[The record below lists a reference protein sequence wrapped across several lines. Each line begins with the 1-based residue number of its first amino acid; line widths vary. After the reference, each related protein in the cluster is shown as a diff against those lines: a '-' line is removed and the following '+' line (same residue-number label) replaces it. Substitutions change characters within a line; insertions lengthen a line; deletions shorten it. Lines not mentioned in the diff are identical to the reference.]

1 MNLID
6 GLAGYEIFKTVIGLV
21 IIICFLLSA
30 IYFAISSYF
39 KNYQSINGTIVSN
52 TAQKTQTLT
61 YTVNNKLYTKNI
73 PFNIKTENNQ
83 QISTP
88 AYSDGNCTVYYAGS
102 NPDDY
107 SINMNPVYFS
117 GIGSSVLCIIALL
130 SSIWLYYLYTH
141 KEVAGVIGGID
152 AASSITNMIFRK

>member
-6 GLAGYEIFKTVIGLV
+6 GLAGYEILKTGLGLV

-30 IYFAISSYF
+30 IYFAISSYS
-39 KNYQSINGTIVSN
+39 KNYQSINGTITSN
-52 TAQKTQTLT
+52 TIQKTQTLT
-61 YTVNNKLYTKNI
+61 YTVNNKLYTQNI
-73 PFNIKTENNQ
+73 PFTIKTENNQ
-83 QISTP
+83 QILTP
-88 AYSDGNCTVYYAGS
+88 TYSDGNCTVYYAGS

-107 SINMNPVYFS
+107 SVNMNPLYFS

-130 SSIWLYYLYTH
+130 SSIWLYFLYTH

-152 AASSITNMIFRK
+152 AASSVTNMMFRK